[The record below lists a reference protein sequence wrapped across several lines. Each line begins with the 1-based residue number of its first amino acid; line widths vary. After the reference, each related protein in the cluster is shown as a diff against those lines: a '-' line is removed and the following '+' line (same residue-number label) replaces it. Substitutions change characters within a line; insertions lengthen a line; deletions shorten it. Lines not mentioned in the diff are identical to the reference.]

1 MTRLPLSRR
10 HFTLGLM
17 GTAAIGMARPTMAQ
31 DSDGPDV
38 VATFSIL
45 GDWVQRVGGDLLT
58 VSTIVPA
65 GGDTHT
71 FDPAPDQ
78 VGAIAEADLIFE
90 IGLGFETWLD
100 GMVDASGTGA
110 TRVVVSNGVEVL
122 YFGEDDDD
130 HEHEAAEEA
139 EHEHEAEDH
148 DDEEEEDHDHGSDD
162 PHIWGDVRNAIVA
175 VGTIRDALTEID
187 GANAATYEANAA
199 AYIAEL
205 EALDDLIRTETATI
219 PVDQR
224 KLVTTHDT
232 LGYYAHAYGF
242 EIPGTALGSISTD
255 TGDPSAQAMAD
266 LVATIQ
272 ASGAPAIFA
281 ESTSNNALMQTI
293 ADEAGVELAP
303 PLYTDALGEPG
314 SVGTTYVEMMTANT
328 TLIVEALS

>member
-1 MTRLPLSRR
+1 MTRSILSRR
-10 HFTLGLM
+10 HFALGLL
-17 GTAAIGMARPTMAQ
+17 GTTAIGMVRPTMAQ
-31 DSDGPDV
+31 DSGGPAV

-45 GDWVQRVGGDLLT
+45 GDWVERVGGDLVT
-58 VSTIVPA
+58 VATIVPA

-100 GMVDASGTGA
+100 GMVEASGTGA
-110 TRVVVSNGVEVL
+110 ARIVVSDGVEVL
-122 YFGEDDDD
+122 HFGEDD
-130 HEHEAAEEA
+130 
-139 EHEHEAEDH
+139 
-148 DDEEEEDHDHGSDD
+148 EDHDHEESEDAEHEDEDDEHDHSGDD
-162 PHIWGDVRNAIVA
+162 PHIWGDVANAIIG
-175 VGTIRDALTEID
+175 VGTIRDALTDID
-187 GANAATYEANAA
+187 PDNAATYEANAT

-205 EALDDLIRTETATI
+205 QALDELIRTETATI
-219 PVDQR
+219 PEGQR

-255 TGDPSAQAMAD
+255 TGDPSAQAMAE

-293 ADEAGVELAP
+293 AAESGVELAP

-314 SVGTTYVEMMTANT
+314 SDGATYVEMMTANT
-328 TLIVEALS
+328 AVIVDALS